1 MGTPRPV
8 SLQNQ
13 QRQASRRE
21 AKSGWHNWRV
31 RYARDE
37 KCKNSCILCIKP
49 IASYSLNR
57 DLPKAIWY
65 TFEWS
70 QEHYTMIRFLACVTF
85 ILGKYD
91 KTSWRLLNICLIR
104 NHIFSKLSISWFE
117 LNQVDPVCQPS
128 RHFLISQ
135 KLNIILKWSYLKAE
149 NRNVNIYV
157 IKKKLNIIWLI
168 WQNWFNWQIYF

>member
-1 MGTPRPV
+1 MTFWIWTLLCNFNKRWDILSNFVAFWQYLNFNLGTPRPV

-37 KCKNSCILCIKP
+37 KCKNSCILCMKP
-49 IASYSLNR
+49 IANYGLSR
-57 DLPKAIWY
+57 DLPWAIWY

-85 ILGKYD
+85 IFGKYD

-104 NHIFSKLSISWFE
+104 NHIFSKFSISWFDGRSC
-117 LNQVDPVCQPS
+117 LS
-128 RHFLISQ
+128 T
-135 KLNIILKWSYLKAE
+135 K
-149 NRNVNIYV
+149 
-157 IKKKLNIIWLI
+157 
-168 WQNWFNWQIYF
+168 